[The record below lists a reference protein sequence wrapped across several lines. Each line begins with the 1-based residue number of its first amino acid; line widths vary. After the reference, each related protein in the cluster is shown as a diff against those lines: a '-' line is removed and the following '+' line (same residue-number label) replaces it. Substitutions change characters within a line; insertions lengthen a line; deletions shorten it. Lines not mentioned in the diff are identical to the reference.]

1 MPGGSLELFTV
12 EKAMTHL
19 GVAVDVP
26 NGIYGFKPTVNAAK
40 KVLLSLVTP
49 MKGKLVDGE
58 REQAQQSETASLQN
72 IGALLLS
79 TKHTHGVPVAALVEK
94 TNSGITG
101 KWVFCPVQKDVMFRI
116 HLAKAIKAGQ
126 CLRRLADLCRDF
138 ARWPQ
143 TATSHGRN

>member
-79 TKHTHGVPVAALVEK
+79 TKHTHGVPVAATVEK